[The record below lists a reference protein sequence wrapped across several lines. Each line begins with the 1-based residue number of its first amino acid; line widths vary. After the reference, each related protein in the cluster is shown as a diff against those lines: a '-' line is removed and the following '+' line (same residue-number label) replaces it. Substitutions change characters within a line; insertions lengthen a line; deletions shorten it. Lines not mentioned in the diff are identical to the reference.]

1 MDLQAALGRAGLV
14 VILAN
19 SGPAATSGQR
29 LDQPHIV
36 VSVVNEAG
44 VSPRIISDGQLRI
57 TAIYEAIGV
66 AVTWVDTYLD
76 VPNVCVVKIVDEVG
90 ADGVNAPP
98 DVVGMGFTNQES
110 GGGLV
115 YVFYDRIAQVS
126 EGNQLDSAALLG
138 AVIAHELG
146 HLLLPSGSHSTRG
159 LMRAGWNRSDIL
171 TADGLRFTAE
181 QGVRIRARLESR
193 TQGSVWAAHK
203 I

>member
-66 AVTWVDTYLD
+66 AVTWVDTYLRR
-76 VPNVCVVKIVDEVG
+76 PQRVCRENCG
-90 ADGVNAPP
+90 RGRSRRRQCTTRRSWDGVY
-98 DVVGMGFTNQES
+98 Q
-110 GGGLV
+110 
-115 YVFYDRIAQVS
+115 
-126 EGNQLDSAALLG
+126 
-138 AVIAHELG
+138 
-146 HLLLPSGSHSTRG
+146 
-159 LMRAGWNRSDIL
+159 
-171 TADGLRFTAE
+171 
-181 QGVRIRARLESR
+181 
-193 TQGSVWAAHK
+193 
-203 I
+203 

>member
-1 MDLQAALGRAGLV
+1 
-14 VILAN
+14 
-19 SGPAATSGQR
+19 
-29 LDQPHIV
+29 
-36 VSVVNEAG
+36 
-44 VSPRIISDGQLRI
+44 
-57 TAIYEAIGV
+57 
-66 AVTWVDTYLD
+66 
-76 VPNVCVVKIVDEVG
+76 VKIVDEVG

-159 LMRAGWNRSDIL
+159 LMRAGWNRSDTL

-181 QGVRIRARLESR
+181 QGVRIRGRLESR